1 MVVQDAAQPAQ
12 QLNQNL
18 GPAQSA
24 PAGTAAM
31 TVNTRELK
39 NLESEKRKAQQQ
51 LEMKKQRREIE
62 DIKREIDDEDAL
74 SSRQNVQTRYTPQS
88 ITQIPGTRYA
98 PPTQPTTTAQA
109 TAAPIRIGRREHKVD
124 VYWNLGLMQT
134 QKPSD
139 AQIREAYMRCTMQ
152 HHPDRVSH
160 KTAKERDHSANRM
173 REIGQ
178 AKAILIDDPGRKRA
192 YDDETVIHEHEFV
205 AWKQRRD
212 RASRVGGSTGF
223 AVTRRYV
230 P

>member
-51 LEMKKQRREIE
+51 LEMKKQRCEIE

-74 SSRQNVQTRYTPQS
+74 SSRQNAQTRYTPQS

-109 TAAPIRIGRREHKVD
+109 TVAPTRIDRREPRVD
-124 VYWNLGLMQT
+124 IYWNLGLMQRE
-134 QKPSD
+134 KPSD
-139 AQIREAYMRCTMQ
+139 AQIREAYRRCTMQ
-152 HHPDRVSH
+152 HDPDRVSH

-173 REIGQ
+173 REISQ
-178 AKAILIDDPGRKRA
+178 AKAILMDDPERKRA
-192 YDDETVIHEHEFV
+192 YDDEGVIQEHEFV

-212 RASRVGGSTGF
+212 RASGVKGGAGF
-223 AVTRRYV
+223 AATTSYV
-230 P
+230 S